1 MIRLA
6 IADDHQSLVDGV
18 KLIIKPIKD
27 IEVVATANNGKD
39 LIELVPLKKPDVIL
53 TDIKMPLM
61 DGYEVARKVKNEW
74 PHVKVIAFSMFDS
87 SNAIKKMKEAGA
99 KAYLLK
105 NASLETIKEVI
116 YKVNNGEEY
125 FMNTN
130 LKPVKRESK
139 EMNFAKLTKT
149 ERKILE
155 LIGQGKSSKEI
166 AEIRNSAE
174 STVDKHRKNMM
185 RKLQLNGKGE
195 LVKYA
200 YDVRYEL

>member
-6 IADDHQSLVDGV
+6 IADDHQSLVDGI
-18 KLIIKPIKD
+18 KLIIEPIED

-39 LIELVPLKKPDVIL
+39 LIELVKLKKPDVIL

-61 DGYEVARKVKNEW
+61 DGYEVAEQVKSAW
-74 PHVKVIAFSMFDS
+74 PKIKVIAFSMFDDQH
-87 SNAIKKMKEAGA
+87 AINKMKTAGA

-105 NASLETIKEVI
+105 NSPLETIKNVI
-116 YKVNNGEEY
+116 YKVHEGESY
-125 FMNTN
+125 FEEQSI
-130 LKPVKRESK
+130 KPIKRVSK
-139 EMNFAKLTKT
+139 EMNFIKLTKT
-149 ERKILE
+149 EREILE
-155 LIGQGKSSKEI
+155 LIAQGKSTREI
-166 AEIRNSAE
+166 AEIRGSAE

-185 RKLQLNGKGE
+185 RKLNLNGKGE